1 MQLDQLLRTVQL
13 VVLFDLVV
21 VDRHLLAEDCAALGH
36 EVLGNH
42 LRLLHD
48 LALLHLL
55 LRSAR
60 SEDLVELVLLFYLKL
75 LLLLLTLRQLLLEHL
90 RHLLPHLRRNVG
102 THRAAVIC
110 H

>member
-1 MQLDQLLRTVQL
+1 MQLDQLLRAVHL
-13 VVLFDLVV
+13 VVLFDFVV
-21 VDRHLLAEDCAALGH
+21 VDRHLLAEDCAALSH
-36 EVLGNH
+36 EVLGND

-48 LALLHLL
+48 LALLDLL
-55 LRSAR
+55 LRSTS

-90 RHLLPHLRRNVG
+90 RHLLSHLRRNVG
-102 THRAAVIC
+102 THHAAVIC

>member
-1 MQLDQLLRTVQL
+1 MQLDQLLRAVHL

-48 LALLHLL
+48 LALLQLF

-90 RHLLPHLRRNVG
+90 RHLLSHLRRNVG